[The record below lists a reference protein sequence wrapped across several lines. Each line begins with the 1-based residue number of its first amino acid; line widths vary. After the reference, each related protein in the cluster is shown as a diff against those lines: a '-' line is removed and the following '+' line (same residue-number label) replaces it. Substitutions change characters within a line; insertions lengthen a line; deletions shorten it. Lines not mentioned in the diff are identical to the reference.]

1 MKLITPS
8 CKRFIFTPFK
18 KMLRLFKFR
27 LRKSLS
33 VGRRLRRPR
42 QRRTAIRRSIF
53 RYLPKA
59 REDDDE
65 AMELKSFSDTT
76 TTNQKAPFPSPLTP
90 AYVRMI
96 AEAGNGRRED
106 GRIPD
111 EVDGGDACRRFEKC
125 LAGIVAGE
133 GRMAARDLMDVEDL
147 VYCWENLRCPV
158 FLDLV
163 CRFYRELCKDV
174 FSDNVDPKIELH
186 LKNPNRNYFL
196 KTLHKL
202 NVDASIDFSRRC
214 IGFGWVVRDVSGEFV
229 AAEGVMRKGVFS
241 TCEAEA
247 VGVREALN

>member
-1 MKLITPS
+1 MKLMITSS

-18 KMLRLFKFR
+18 KIMLHLFKFR
-27 LRKSLS
+27 LRNSLS
-33 VGRRLRRPR
+33 VGRRRRRPR
-42 QRRTAIRRSIF
+42 QRRIAGERRIRRSIF
-53 RYLPKA
+53 RNLRKA
-59 REDDDE
+59 REDDDDDDE

-76 TTNQKAPFPSPLTP
+76 INQKAPFPSPLTP
-90 AYVRMI
+90 AYVRN
-96 AEAGNGRRED
+96 NGRED

-133 GRMAARDLMDVEDL
+133 EGRMAIRDLNMDVEDL

-186 LKNPNRNYFL
+186 LKNHNMN
-196 KTLHKL
+196 
-202 NVDASIDFSRRC
+202 
-214 IGFGWVVRDVSGEFV
+214 
-229 AAEGVMRKGVFS
+229 
-241 TCEAEA
+241 
-247 VGVREALN
+247 